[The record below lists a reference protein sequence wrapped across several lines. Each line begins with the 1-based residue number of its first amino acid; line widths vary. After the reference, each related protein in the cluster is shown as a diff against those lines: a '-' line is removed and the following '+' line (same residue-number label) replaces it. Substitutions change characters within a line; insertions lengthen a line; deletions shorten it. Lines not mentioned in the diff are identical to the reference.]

1 MRLASLRLRL
11 LLGAAIG
18 LFAALALA
26 WLGMTWLFQRH
37 VERREV
43 QALIRSAETLVAD
56 LRIGADGVPVA
67 DSPPQDSRFDSLAS
81 GLYWQLA
88 TPAGEQRSFSL
99 WDQSLPKPVRPSATS
114 WSADHEMGPFREG
127 LLVVSRL
134 IRPNRNGPQVLVQVA
149 QDNRELEIAYTEFGR
164 EMAVSLALLW
174 LALSVAAYAQVG
186 LGLRP
191 LARIQEEIDRLR
203 RSPAARLPDDFP
215 GEVSPLTRAIN
226 ALADTREGDLVRA
239 RKRAADLAHSLKTPL
254 AVLAAQ
260 SRRARAAGA
269 HEPADG
275 LDRAIA
281 AVGAALEAEL
291 ARSRAAA
298 ARGAAE
304 VADSSPAAVTDGLI
318 SVVER
323 TEEGERIVFD
333 TDFEDGLRTPVAAE
347 DLAELLGALIENAA
361 RHARRVVR
369 VAGHAVADGVRL
381 TVEDDGPGIDADH
394 AAAALVRGGRLD
406 EAGPGHGLGLSIVRD
421 LVEATQGSVALDR
434 SDMGGAARHAD
445 LADADALT
453 GR

>member
-1 MRLASLRLRL
+1 MRLPSLRLRL

-18 LFAALALA
+18 LFVALALA
-26 WLGMTWLFQRH
+26 WIGMTWLFERH
-37 VERREV
+37 VERRET
-43 QALIRSAETLVAD
+43 QALIRSAETLIAD
-56 LRIGADGVPVA
+56 LRIGPDGAPIADTPL
-67 DSPPQDSRFDSLAS
+67 QDNRFESLAS

-88 TPAGEQRSFSL
+88 TPKGAQRSFSL
-99 WDQSLPKPVRPSATS
+99 WDQSLPRPDRPSATA
-114 WSADHEMGPFREG
+114 WTTDEKMGPFREE
-127 LLVVSRL
+127 LMIVSRL
-134 IRPNRNGPQVLVQVA
+134 IRPDRHGPQVLVQVA
-149 QDNRELEIAYTEFGR
+149 QDNREMEIAYTEFGR
-164 EMAVSLALLW
+164 ELAASLALLW

-191 LARIQEEIDRLR
+191 LARIQGEIDRLR
-203 RSPAARLPDDFP
+203 RSAAARLSGDYPR
-215 GEVSPLTRAIN
+215 EVSPLTGAIN
-226 ALADTREGDLVRA
+226 ALADTREADLVRA

-269 HEPADG
+269 IEPADG

-304 VADSSPAAVTDGLI
+304 IADSCPATVTEGLI
-318 SVVER
+318 SVIER
-323 TEEGERIVFD
+323 TEHGERIVFD
-333 TDFEDGLRTPVAAE
+333 TDFADGLRAPVATE
-347 DLAELLGALIENAA
+347 DLAELLGALIENAV

-369 VAGHAVADGVRL
+369 VAGRIEGDGVTL
-381 TVEDDGPGIDADH
+381 SVEDDGPGIAEDH

-421 LVEATQGSVALDR
+421 LVEATEGSIALGR
-434 SDMGGAARHAD
+434 SDMGGLRVT
-445 LADADALT
+445 LVWPNEP
-453 GR
+453 R

>member
-18 LFAALALA
+18 LFAALTLA
-26 WLGMTWLFQRH
+26 WFGMTFLFQRH
-37 VERREV
+37 VERRETQGLV
-43 QALIRSAETLVAD
+43 RSAETLVAD
-56 LRIGADGVPVA
+56 LRIGADGAPVA
-67 DSPPQDSRFDSLAS
+67 DTPPQDSRFDSLAS
-81 GLYWQLA
+81 GLYWQLT
-88 TPAGEQRSFSL
+88 TPAGAQRSFSL
-99 WDQSLPKPVRPSATS
+99 WDQSLPKPSRPSATN
-114 WSADHEMGPFREG
+114 WTIDHEMGPFREG

-134 IRPNRNGPQVLVQVA
+134 IRPDRTGPPVLVQVA
-149 QDNRELEIAYTEFGR
+149 QDNREIEIAYSEFGR

-203 RSPAARLPDDFP
+203 RSPAARLSDDYP
-215 GEVSPLTRAIN
+215 REVSPLTRGIN
-226 ALADTREGDLVRA
+226 ALADTREADLMRA

-269 HEPADG
+269 DEPADG

-291 ARSRAAA
+291 ARSRASA
-298 ARGAAE
+298 ARGAAQI
-304 VADSSPAAVTDGLI
+304 ADSCPAMVTDGLI
-318 SVVER
+318 SVIER
-323 TEEGERIVFD
+323 TEHGERIVFD
-333 TDFEDGLRTPVAAE
+333 TDLADELRVPVASE

-369 VAGHAVADGVRL
+369 IAGHDAADGVML
-381 TVEDDGPGIDADH
+381 IVEDDGPGISEDH

-421 LVEATQGSVALDR
+421 LVDATQGQIELGR
-434 SDMGGAARHAD
+434 STMGG
-445 LADADALT
+445 LLVTLT
-453 GR
+453 WSAGAG